1 MATKIS
7 EDTNVQLDLKTIGI
21 IIAGTISLASMW
33 FTLQSDISELQNK
46 IDNFSGDEFV
56 QKKGKNPIHKYDERL
71 KNLTSIIFKK
81 FPNSYFEIS
90 QLNNDFGPA
99 VFEKEV
105 QALVVSDETKNQ
117 GNILNKLRTERN
129 LSPVEIIV
137 VPMTLAKDGKRI
149 STTRIKNSEIDS
161 DGNLLPIDK

>member
-1 MATKIS
+1 MGGTF
-7 EDTNVQLDLKTIGI
+7 DI
-21 IIAGTISLASMW
+21 IHHGHI
-33 FTLQSDISELQNK
+33 TLLSTAFDISEKVIIGLT
-46 IDNFSGDEFV
+46 SDEFV
-56 QKKGKNPIHKYDERL
+56 QKKGKTPIHKYDERL
-71 KNLTSIIFKK
+71 KNLISVIFHK
-81 FPNSYFEIS
+81 FPNTDFEIN

-99 VFEKEV
+99 VLEKDV
-105 QALVVSDETKNQ
+105 QALIVSDETKNQ

-129 LSPVEIIV
+129 ISPVEIIV

>member
-1 MATKIS
+1 MSTFSLIAMGGTFDIIHRGHLTLLSTAFEIS
-7 EDTNVQLDLKTIGI
+7 EKVIIGL
-21 IIAGTISLASMW
+21 TS
-33 FTLQSDISELQNK
+33 
-46 IDNFSGDEFV
+46 DEFV

-99 VFEKEV
+99 VLQKEV

-117 GNILNKLRTERN
+117 GDILNKLRSERN
-129 LSPVEIIV
+129 LSPVEVIV
-137 VPMTLAKDGKRI
+137 VPMSLAKDGERI

-161 DGNLLPIDK
+161 EGNLLSIDK

>member
-1 MATKIS
+1 MSKFSLIAMGGTFDIIHRGHLTLLSTAFEIS
-7 EDTNVQLDLKTIGI
+7 EKVIIGL
-21 IIAGTISLASMW
+21 TS
-33 FTLQSDISELQNK
+33 
-46 IDNFSGDEFV
+46 DEFV

-99 VFEKEV
+99 VLQKEV

-117 GNILNKLRTERN
+117 GDILNKLRSERN
-129 LSPVEIIV
+129 LSSVEVIV
-137 VPMTLAKDGKRI
+137 VPMSLAKDGERI

-161 DGNLLPIDK
+161 EGNLLSIDK

>member
-1 MATKIS
+1 MSKFSLIAMGGTF
-7 EDTNVQLDLKTIGI
+7 DI
-21 IIAGTISLASMW
+21 IHHGHI
-33 FTLQSDISELQNK
+33 TLLSTAFDISEKVIIGLT
-46 IDNFSGDEFV
+46 SDEFV